1 MSEIH
6 LLSYYIKFRGYFQY
20 ENEKKEKLPE
30 EVLAKAMTTE
40 ADREPKQVPES
51 PNMKSAEEAPA
62 PKNFEEATKTETEK
76 NSNDLQ

>member
-1 MSEIH
+1 
-6 LLSYYIKFRGYFQY
+6 
-20 ENEKKEKLPE
+20 
-30 EVLAKAMTTE
+30 MTTE

-76 NSNDLQ
+76 DSNDLQ